1 MDIADAL
8 GQNTGYRRHMQL
20 VALAF
25 AVTERNGVGDDHFL
39 EGSIGKALTGR
50 AQRRIVT
57 ISTSGRSTQY
67 FTENLLFDIS
77 VLSK

>member
-1 MDIADAL
+1 MTIREVVQFGMISNIHMRAAKMKIAIIL
-8 GQNTGYRRHMQL
+8 CCT
-20 VALAF
+20 
-25 AVTERNGVGDDHFL
+25 AVRP
-39 EGSIGKALTGR
+39 SIPKALTGR